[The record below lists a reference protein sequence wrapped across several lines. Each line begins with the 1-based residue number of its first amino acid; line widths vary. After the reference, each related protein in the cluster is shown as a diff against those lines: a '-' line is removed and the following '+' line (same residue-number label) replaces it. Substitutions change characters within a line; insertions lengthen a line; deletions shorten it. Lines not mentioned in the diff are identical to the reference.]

1 MARSKAPS
9 SGKSSKSKTSSSS
22 AGSASASGD
31 FSPAFVGTF
40 YPADVD
46 GSPAAFVV
54 DLEQE
59 PRSTHP
65 TRITV
70 SVPMLEPEPD
80 GLRSEGEMQDLDT
93 LQTKLTERLA
103 RAAGADCVGFYDLRG
118 VATFVFYAKKPITA
132 AEATVAIGDTHP
144 YEADVLV
151 DEDPEW
157 RFYIDALFPD
167 AYALQGI
174 WNRLI
179 VDELESHGDQLY
191 EPRDVD
197 HVATF
202 PSSAAAQKAAKK
214 LAAAHFTIDGTG
226 KADED
231 GRFEVAFHRP
241 ETLEEG
247 KPDIFSSEILDIV
260 LPLDGEYDGW
270 GAPAVGPAAKKK
282 AAKKAAKPA
291 AKKKAAKPAAKKKA
305 AKPAAKTRRRRP
317 RSPPRRR
324 RPRRPRRSGREEEA
338 REARRE
344 EEGGQEAPL
353 SARARCRRVLMR
365 KTGITYAR
373 HREERRRTGHPA
385 HRPRD
390 LTERERGAQRG
401 AARRS
406 AHTQASARARRC
418 RSAGSG
424 AIPRARTKSDPGR
437 PPTAARVARGRAAAA
452 TSASPIRRRR
462 SSHRSAASASSAA
475 LAIARTRPSTGSR
488 RAEACTRSATR
499 SGRSIG
505 SATARATARRFRPGR
520 PCAC

>member
-1 MARSKAPS
+1 MARSKASS
-9 SGKSSKSKTSSSS
+9 SGKSSKSKAPSSP
-22 AGSASASGD
+22 AA

-59 PRSTHP
+59 PRSSHP

-70 SVPMLEPEPD
+70 SVPMLEPETD

-103 RAAGADCVGFYDLRG
+103 RVSGADCVGFYDLRG
-118 VATFVFYAKKPITA
+118 IATFVFYAKKPITA
-132 AEATVAIGDTHP
+132 AEATVALADTHP

-179 VDELESHGDQLY
+179 VDELESHGDELH

-202 PSSAAAQKAAKK
+202 PSTATAQKAAKQ
-214 LAAAHFTIDGTG
+214 LAAMHFKVDGIG

-231 GRFEVAFHRP
+231 GRFELAFHRA

-247 KPDIFSSEILDIV
+247 KPDRFSSEILDII

-270 GAPAVGPAAKKK
+270 GAPAVGPGEKKKKKAAKPAAKAAKKK
-282 AAKKAAKPA
+282 AAKAKAAKPA
-291 AKKKAAKPAAKKKA
+291 AKKKAAKPAAKAKAAKPAKKKA
-305 AKPAAKTRRRRP
+305 AKPAAKKKKAKPAAKKKKATKKRR
-317 RSPPRRR
+317 
-324 RPRRPRRSGREEEA
+324 
-338 REARRE
+338 
-344 EEGGQEAPL
+344 
-353 SARARCRRVLMR
+353 
-365 KTGITYAR
+365 
-373 HREERRRTGHPA
+373 
-385 HRPRD
+385 
-390 LTERERGAQRG
+390 
-401 AARRS
+401 
-406 AHTQASARARRC
+406 
-418 RSAGSG
+418 
-424 AIPRARTKSDPGR
+424 
-437 PPTAARVARGRAAAA
+437 
-452 TSASPIRRRR
+452 
-462 SSHRSAASASSAA
+462 
-475 LAIARTRPSTGSR
+475 
-488 RAEACTRSATR
+488 
-499 SGRSIG
+499 
-505 SATARATARRFRPGR
+505 
-520 PCAC
+520 

>member
-9 SGKSSKSKTSSSS
+9 SGSSKKSKPVSRR
-22 AGSASASGD
+22 ASAPAE

-59 PRSTHP
+59 PRSSHA

-70 SVPMLEPEPD
+70 SVPMLEAEED

-93 LQTKLTERLA
+93 LQTKLTDRLE

-118 VATFVFYAKKPITA
+118 VATFVFYAKKPITV
-132 AEATVAIGDTHP
+132 AEATVAIADTHP

-179 VDELESHGDQLY
+179 VDELESHGDELH

-202 PSSAAAQKAAKK
+202 PSTATAQKAAKQ
-214 LAAAHFTIDGTG
+214 LTAAHFKVDGIG

-231 GRFEVAFHRP
+231 GRFELAFHRS

-247 KPDIFSSEILDIV
+247 KPDRFSSEILDII

-270 GAPAVGPAAKKK
+270 GAPAVGPGKGTKK
-282 AAKKAAKPA
+282 AAKAKPA
-291 AKKKAAKPAAKKKA
+291 AKKKAAKAKKPAAKKKA
-305 AKPAAKTRRRRP
+305 AKAKPAAK
-317 RSPPRRR
+317 
-324 RPRRPRRSGREEEA
+324 
-338 REARRE
+338 
-344 EEGGQEAPL
+344 
-353 SARARCRRVLMR
+353 
-365 KTGITYAR
+365 K
-373 HREERRRTGHPA
+373 
-385 HRPRD
+385 
-390 LTERERGAQRG
+390 
-401 AARRS
+401 
-406 AHTQASARARRC
+406 
-418 RSAGSG
+418 
-424 AIPRARTKSDPGR
+424 K
-437 PPTAARVARGRAAAA
+437 AAAKAKKPAAKKKAAAKAKPAAKKKA
-452 TSASPIRRRR
+452 TKKRR
-462 SSHRSAASASSAA
+462 
-475 LAIARTRPSTGSR
+475 
-488 RAEACTRSATR
+488 
-499 SGRSIG
+499 
-505 SATARATARRFRPGR
+505 
-520 PCAC
+520 